1 MAYVLI
7 GLNKPAPPNGCNV
20 NLAVEPV
27 DNSGGHRHT
36 NARPTDKKGALS
48 SSAVLFESGA
58 TDSEPLIYTSSEV
71 SGTEKIKAGFEESG
85 KSSEFKID
93 IKVPEFDSF
102 PNEGAYHI
110 VARGGTD
117 THPDGTRGTESTI
130 KKLTEI
136 AQRYFERTKRILS
149 VNDLSLPDGGLFD
162 FKNTWSPPHNT
173 HRTGTDADINRTD
186 GGGVKRDCWQD
197 EDLKRAVAKAAEG
210 RSVPRLICEDA
221 KGKPVPLDDPTG
233 LYKHIDFD

>member
-1 MAYVLI
+1 M
-7 GLNKPAPPNGCNV
+7 
-20 NLAVEPV
+20 
-27 DNSGGHRHT
+27 
-36 NARPTDKKGALS
+36 
-48 SSAVLFESGA
+48 LFESGA

-102 PNEGAYHI
+102 SERRRLPYRGS
-110 VARGGTD
+110 GGTD

-162 FKNTWSPPHNT
+162 FKNTWSPQHNT

-186 GGGVKRDCWQD
+186 GGGVKEIAGRMKT
-197 EDLKRAVAKAAEG
+197 LKELLQRRLRAA
-210 RSVPRLICEDA
+210 RCR
-221 KGKPVPLDDPTG
+221 G
-233 LYKHIDFD
+233 LYARTRRESQCLWMTQQGCIST